1 MCLFTFHHL
10 KPKTEVVSIFI
21 FTSTPCILH
30 PPRCCRK
37 MLNRLEW
44 LSSKNSQLDP
54 VQSLNSWWSHGIGT
68 ADPTQT
74 MRKTW
79 MRMVYVT
86 CINSK
91 KKKSLLI
98 KIFITTVF
106 LHLVSSAF
114 GCHFTLH
121 SHTLCWL
128 WPWWEKYLLFWTIYA
143 AKEEE
148 EEGELE
154 STVILFSMTDLM
166 LRS

>member
-1 MCLFTFHHL
+1 MFTFYHL

-30 PPRCCRK
+30 PPQCCRK

-68 ADPTQT
+68 ADPAQT

-91 KKKSLLI
+91 KKKKPLDKNIHYYS
-98 KIFITTVF
+98 VF
-106 LHLVSSAF
+106 TPCEFCFWLS
-114 GCHFTLH
+114 LH
-121 SHTLCWL
+121 SPLPHSVLTLTLMRKISPILDHLCC
-128 WPWWEKYLLFWTIYA
+128 
-143 AKEEE
+143 
-148 EEGELE
+148 EGGGRGGRAGKH
-154 STVILFSMTDLM
+154 SNPSQYD
-166 LRS
+166 